1 MRGCKEHPASRKI
14 WKPIENKFTMGYYDL
29 SKEQRIH
36 FADKIKRA
44 VELDLSS
51 NTYKDIQK
59 YSADK
64 DTYVRKNV
72 YLVLGKL
79 YWDDIRQRKNILT
92 AIEVLYKDDD
102 EKIRQTA
109 VYACGEIGKSDFD
122 PISKILEDALSDDHH
137 SVRNAAIGALK
148 QLGEK
153 NPKPAL
159 KFAKKYLHHPDPVIR
174 QEIIH
179 GIELRGRTHP
189 EEILPLLAELQNDSD
204 KKITKMII
212 HVLGQISYKKGC
224 IEKVVAHLK
233 SWDNQVL
240 VEKALKEIIDV
251 HKRYSRFSDKS
262 PEEAQAYIRKE
273 F

>member
-1 MRGCKEHPASRKI
+1 
-14 WKPIENKFTMGYYDL
+14 MGYYDL
-29 SKEQRIH
+29 SKEQRIQ
-36 FADKIKRA
+36 FADKIKKA

-51 NTYKDIQK
+51 NACKNIQK

-64 DTYVRKNV
+64 DTYIRKNV
-72 YLVLGKL
+72 YLVMGKL
-79 YWDDIRQRKNILT
+79 YRDDIRQRKNILT
-92 AIEVLYKDDD
+92 SVEVMYKNDD

-109 VYACGEIGKSDFD
+109 VYACGEIGKTDFD
-122 PISKILEDALSDDHH
+122 PISKILGDALSDDHH

-153 NPKPAL
+153 NPKSTL
-159 KFAKKYLHHPDPVIR
+159 KFAKKYLHHPDPGIR
-174 QEIIH
+174 HGIIH

-189 EEILPLLAELQNDSD
+189 EEILPLLAELQNDKD

-224 IEKVVAHLK
+224 IEKVIAHLK
-233 SWDNQVL
+233 TWNNQIL
-240 VEKALKEIIDV
+240 VEKALGEIIDV
-251 HKRYSRFSDKS
+251 HKRYSKFSHQS
-262 PEEAQAYIRKE
+262 PEEARKIIRKE